1 MDGLQVASV
10 AFSHVNVNVCSRC
23 MLPFFYE
30 FCGAGGLRPLAGRS
44 SFFFFFFF
52 FLRWLLVTHCTSSP
66 NQKGS
71 ERWCLFSKVCAG
83 ACFPRSAQNSKV
95 PSTRRRTKNES
106 ATSSAASQEM
116 RCSVRSERQ
125 VVILATG
132 LLCYWWKFPPSRV
145 LKGVSILRVVCLF
158 LGFQRLT
165 RSFCWYLH
173 EDHERA
179 SALPSGFGGSS
190 THIGDPAAALFRGPF
205 SILRFSE
212 VREFEYPHFFLF
224 L

>member
-1 MDGLQVASV
+1 MT
-10 AFSHVNVNVCSRC
+10 RC
-23 MLPFFYE
+23 VSP
-30 FCGAGGLRPLAGRS
+30 
-44 SFFFFFFF
+44 
-52 FLRWLLVTHCTSSP
+52 P

-71 ERWCLFSKVCAG
+71 ESWCLFSKVCAG

-95 PSTRRRTKNES
+95 SSRGRRTKNDS

-132 LLCYWWKFPPSRV
+132 LWCYWWKFPSSRG

-165 RSFCWYLH
+165 RSFCWYLY
-173 EDHERA
+173 EDHECA
-179 SALPSGFGGSS
+179 SAVPSGFCGSS
-190 THIGDPAAALFRGPF
+190 THIGDPAAFLFSRCPF
-205 SILRFSE
+205 SILRFFE
-212 VREFEYPHFFLF
+212 DREFEYPHFKKKKKSQVEVGEGARARCVQRTSGTLAVEQHRRLF
-224 L
+224 ILLMETTQFRSNSVLQD